1 VNNHRPAEEDR
12 KQPLLEIEDLRGYFR
27 TSRGLVKA
35 VDGVSFS
42 IDAGA
47 SVGIVG
53 ESGSGKSVT
62 AVAIAGLLEPPGYL
76 AGGTIRL
83 AGKDITGLSD
93 RQLQHVRGRDIGM
106 VFQEPM
112 AALNPVVRVGK
123 QIAEAIRAHNDMSR
137 TDAMAKA
144 VDLLR
149 MVGIPAPERRI
160 RDYPNS
166 MSGGMRQRVVIAMAI
181 ANQPQLLIL
190 DEPTT
195 ALDVTVQ
202 AQILALV
209 KELRERIGTAVLLIT
224 HDIGVIVDVCDE
236 VIVMY
241 GGRIMEHASVEQVV
255 KTPKHPYSIGLLDS
269 VPSGKL
275 KGHRLNA
282 IRGSVPSPNEMPP
295 GCPFA
300 SRCPKVFDK
309 CIEMPP
315 LHRLDDGRRIACWLY
330 EEETHDERG

>member
-1 VNNHRPAEEDR
+1 MSVTTEVDPSRPPA
-12 KQPLLEIEDLRGYFR
+12 LLEVEELRGYFG
-27 TSRGLVKA
+27 TGPSVVKA

-42 IDAGA
+42 VGAGA

-62 AVAIAGLLEPPGYL
+62 AFAIAGLLEPPGYI
-76 AGGTIRL
+76 AGGTVRL
-83 AGKDITGLSD
+83 DGQDITNLSD
-93 RQLQHVRGRDIGM
+93 KEMQHIRGARIGM

-112 AALNPVVRVGK
+112 AALNPVVRVGQ
-123 QIAEAIRAHNDMSR
+123 QISEAVRAHQQVSR
-137 TDAMAKA
+137 TEAKERA
-144 VDLLR
+144 VELLR

-181 ANQPQLLIL
+181 ANEPSLLIL

-202 AQILALV
+202 AQILLLV
-209 KELRERIGTAVLLIT
+209 RELRERIGTAVLLIT

-241 GGRIMEHASVEQVV
+241 GGKIMEHATVEQVV
-255 KTPKHPYSIGLLDS
+255 RSPKHPYSLGLLAS

-275 KGHRLNA
+275 KGQRLTT
-282 IRGSVPSPNEMPP
+282 IEGTVPSPQDMPP

-300 SRCPKVFDK
+300 SRCPDVFEACDQ
-309 CIEMPP
+309 MPP
-315 LHRLDDGRRIACWLY
+315 LQQLADGRRIACWL
-330 EEETHDERG
+330 HAAERS

>member
-1 VNNHRPAEEDR
+1 MTVATPPRPGGE
-12 KQPLLEIEDLRGYFR
+12 QPLLEIEDLRGYFR
-27 TSRGLVKA
+27 TGGGLVKA

-42 IDAGA
+42 INPGA

-62 AVAIAGLLEPPGYL
+62 AFAITGLLEPPGYL
-76 AGGTIRL
+76 AGGTVRL
-83 AGKDITGLSD
+83 DGKLISGLSD
-93 RQLQHVRGRDIGM
+93 RQLQHIRGREIGM

-112 AALNPVVRVGK
+112 AALNPVVRVGQ
-123 QIAEAIRAHNDMSR
+123 QIAEAIRAHQDISR
-137 TDAMAKA
+137 KDALEKA
-144 VDLLR
+144 VQLLR

-181 ANQPQLLIL
+181 ANEPRLLIL

-224 HDIGVIVDVCDE
+224 HDLGVVVDVCDE
-236 VIVMY
+236 VVVMY
-241 GGRIMEHASVEQVV
+241 GGRIMEHATVEQVV
-255 KTPKHPYSIGLLDS
+255 RSPKHPYSVGLLNS

-275 KGHRLNA
+275 KGQRLKA
-282 IRGSVPSPNEMPP
+282 IQGTVPSPHDMPP

-300 SRCPKVFDK
+300 TRCPHAFDK
-309 CIEMPP
+309 CVEMPP
-315 LHRLDDGRRIACWLY
+315 LQPLADGRRVACWLHVH
-330 EEETHDERG
+330 EEDPR